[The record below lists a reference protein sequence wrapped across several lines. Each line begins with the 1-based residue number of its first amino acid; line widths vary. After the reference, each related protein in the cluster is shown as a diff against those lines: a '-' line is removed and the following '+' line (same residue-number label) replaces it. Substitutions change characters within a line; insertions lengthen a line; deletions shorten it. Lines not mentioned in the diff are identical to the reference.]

1 MDIVGNKWDEVM
13 KSKLKLSKVAIFA
26 LMILVFTLTSCSIL
40 MTGEPIVNNAE
51 SCQHSWDEA
60 EVINLP
66 LCGTKE
72 RGIRRYTCKYC
83 GEINETEI
91 FPYTEHIVECVT
103 LLEAG
108 CETDGISAEKCK
120 NCEYSNEY
128 VTPKLE
134 HDYRLT
140 KIPNGNG
147 ECGIMCKN
155 CLDVKKYV
163 SVIKYEDYGAI
174 GDGKTDDSEAI
185 RAAHDAANSC
195 GLPVEG
201 KAGATYYIGALDK
214 TIVIKTDTDW
224 NGAEFIFDDHQIRW
238 DDSVRR
244 YINVFTVKSDVSHK
258 FIDVPSGF
266 TLSKGQTNIGMTF
279 DAPCMLKLENSKE
292 KIYKRYGE
300 NANGGVNVSEMI
312 LVDENGNVDPTT
324 PIQYDYSTVTSITR
338 YSISDKPITVGN
350 ATITTIAPNPKE
362 YDPDYEN
369 NYCYY
374 ARGIMVNRSNTT
386 VYAIKHIVE
395 NEDMTIEIDRNG
407 DGVIDKWG
415 ADKSYGVPYIGFFSF
430 QICNNATMI
439 DCLVEGHQAYSFY
452 QGATRNEPGTTR
464 NEMGSYDINATD
476 CINLSFR
483 NIVQYENQE
492 TGETITNR
500 FMYHGIMGSNF
511 CRNVLMDN
519 CYVDRFDSH
528 QGLHNAT
535 ITNCTIGFGILVI
548 GGGELYIENVYRL
561 SGGTFVCLRLDYNS
575 VFEGDVVIKNCKMG
589 SAVNSII
596 NGTWRSFYN
605 GLPNYI
611 TRSLTIDG
619 LAVEGNDN
627 IYLYNVSNSPVSAL
641 TDEVNKLYIPDSV
654 KVSGVSG
661 VNGEEITV
669 KASKYD
675 GDAFSKIEIVRE

>member
-1 MDIVGNKWDEVM
+1 MALIT
-13 KSKLKLSKVAIFA
+13 LTFAI
-26 LMILVFTLTSCSIL
+26 LTLTSCTVL
-40 MTGEPIVNNAE
+40 MTENDKINSSK
-51 SCQHSWDEA
+51 SCEHLWENP
-60 EVINLP
+60 EVLNLP

-72 RGIRRYTCKYC
+72 KGVRRYTCRYC
-83 GEINETEI
+83 GEVSETEI

-155 CLDVKKYV
+155 CLDVEKYV

-214 TIVIKTDTDW
+214 TIVIKTDTNW

-238 DDSVRR
+238 NDSVRR
-244 YINVFTVKSDVSHK
+244 CINVFTVKSDVSEK

-300 NANGGVNVSEMI
+300 NANGGVNVNEMI

-374 ARGIMVNRSNTT
+374 ARGILVKRSNTT
-386 VYAIKHIVE
+386 ISGIKHIVE

-415 ADKSYGVPYIGFFSF
+415 ADKSYGVPYAGFFNF

-528 QGLHNAT
+528 QGLYNAT
-535 ITNCTIGFGILVI
+535 ITNSTIGFGILVI